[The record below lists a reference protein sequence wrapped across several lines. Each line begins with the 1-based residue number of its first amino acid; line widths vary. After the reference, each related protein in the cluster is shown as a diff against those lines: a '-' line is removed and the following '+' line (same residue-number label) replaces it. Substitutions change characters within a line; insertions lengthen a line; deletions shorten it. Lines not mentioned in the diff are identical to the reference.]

1 MLKKDEFEQYQY
13 IIHHL
18 LHRYNITYDYDEFF
32 QLLLIRLWQLIPQ
45 FNPTLSPSL
54 SSYLYNRLRYYL
66 FDLLRSA
73 DRQITT
79 YEIAHTEIQS
89 LDSINNTESQ
99 ILLEQFL
106 SILNPNEQRWMQ
118 LAYLGYKQYEIAHQM
133 NRSLSSVKLYKKS
146 VKDKFFS
153 YLNCGKE

>member
-1 MLKKDEFEQYQY
+1 MLKKDDLEQHLY

-32 QLLLIRLWQLIPQ
+32 QLLLIRMWQLILQ
-45 FNPTLSPSL
+45 YNPTLSKSL
-54 SSYLYNRLRYYL
+54 SSYLYIRLRYYL

-73 DRQITT
+73 SREMTTTDINHTHLQSSDSMRIT
-79 YEIAHTEIQS
+79 ENQ
-89 LDSINNTESQ
+89 L
-99 ILLEQFL
+99 ILEHFFT
-106 SILNPNEQRWMQ
+106 ILPPNEQRWIQ
-118 LAYLGYKQYEIAHQM
+118 LAYQGYKQYEIAHYM

-153 YLNCGKE
+153 FLNYGKE